1 MNIRKKFSAMSILH
15 IMQDMFDE
23 EIKVFQTYIIEVTS
37 QFETKAAEL
46 NRLYLQH
53 IEEEWQNALD
63 DEMMKNAEYH
73 PKILNSSTLI
83 ALQTLLEKTLLQ
95 VIRRSSTIFNQP
107 VSITNT
113 RTLEDMLATLTQ
125 KFGVQI
131 PAAER
136 MLLDDFR
143 KVRNLFVH
151 YGGNLFN
158 DQRAGKKEE
167 IEQIVKNDNRL
178 ILNQHTGELI
188 IYDNQYLIS
197 YAAAIQR
204 FCKAIFY
211 QLIASHDLILASEN

>member
-1 MNIRKKFSAMSILH
+1 
-15 IMQDMFDE
+15 
-23 EIKVFQTYIIEVTS
+23 
-37 QFETKAAEL
+37 
-46 NRLYLQH
+46 
-53 IEEEWQNALD
+53 
-63 DEMMKNAEYH
+63 MMKNAEYH

-113 RTLEDMLATLTQ
+113 RTLEDMRATLTQ

-158 DQRAGKKEE
+158 DQREGKKDE
-167 IEQIVKNDNRL
+167 IEQIVKNDDRL